1 MLIKKEIK
9 MELEK
14 KEIYSLLWTLTNSN
28 TDYVEENPVYR
39 KLQNQYLTY
48 KDGKEEIL
56 GMLEGAMER
65 GTIGK
70 RNQRTI
76 EKWRTY

>member
-1 MLIKKEIK
+1 M
-9 MELEK
+9 
-14 KEIYSLLWTLTNSN
+14 LWTLTNSN
-28 TDYVEENPVYR
+28 TDYVEEDPVYR

>member
-1 MLIKKEIK
+1 MK
-9 MELEK
+9 LEK

-28 TDYVEENPVYR
+28 TDYVKEDPVYR

>member
-1 MLIKKEIK
+1 

>member
-1 MLIKKEIK
+1 MK
-9 MELEK
+9 LEK

-28 TDYVEENPVYR
+28 TDYVEEDPVYR